1 MSNPGRPVPDSASP
15 AADNTRLLVA
25 VYIATTILSAFLLF
39 LIQPVMA
46 RLTLPLLGGSPSVW
60 ALTMSFFQTAL
71 LLGYGYAH
79 AARTLLT
86 PRQGIISHCILLA
99 LVFLLL
105 NFEVNAASPLT
116 SWASG
121 ENLRLLAILT
131 TTVGLPFAVMSANA
145 PMLQNW
151 FSMSR
156 HKDAEEPYFLY
167 AASNFGSITALLLY
181 PVLIEPFVGLKSQTF
196 LWSSGFAVLAASVT
210 LCGLLLMASGPRLHA
225 SAAGTEHRPSSWSTR
240 LLWLVFA
247 FLPSGLLS
255 AWTNHVTT
263 DIAAAP
269 FLWLPPLI
277 LYLVSFIVVFR
288 QHMPVNERWIVLAL
302 LCAMPLAYAGSPE
315 IGRGYFWSSLAGGAI
330 SFFAVACLSHRRM
343 YELRPTSKNLT
354 EFYFVMSIGGV
365 LGGAFVSLLAPVLFS
380 SVLEYPL
387 LLALAL
393 ALVGRRYSAGDIAK
407 LKSLLPQFVII
418 AVLAYLARSFAG
430 HYVFGNRTA
439 WITSIVFAI
448 LCVVLWSNIKTK
460 AGLAAFLAAILASME
475 MASVKSGVLSVS
487 RNFFGVLSIASSDG
501 GGHYLMRHGTTLHGA
516 IAKADLTLPEGG
528 RPKALTY
535 YSPDGAMARSIT
547 SRQDSLKAQG
557 RNGTYGVVG
566 LGAGSLACYSQPG
579 DIWRFFEIDQAVID
593 AANNDTYFNFMGRCA
608 KGAPVILGD
617 ARITL
622 RNEAK
627 AGYDVLVID
636 AFSSDSIPV
645 HLITTDAMREYLSL
659 LKQDGIIA
667 FHISNRHMDLAPV
680 VAANM
685 AEVRKSDPTLAGI
698 RYVHVPAS
706 TEQYITPSIVVLMSR
721 DEAALREL
729 ASSPNATPLSA
740 MMPVTPWT
748 DDYSNILSAILL
760 NLKR

>member
-1 MSNPGRPVPDSASP
+1 M
-15 AADNTRLLVA
+15 
-25 VYIATTILSAFLLF
+25 
-39 LIQPVMA
+39 
-46 RLTLPLLGGSPSVW
+46 
-60 ALTMSFFQTAL
+60 
-71 LLGYGYAH
+71 
-79 AARTLLT
+79 
-86 PRQGIISHCILLA
+86 
-99 LVFLLL
+99 
-105 NFEVNAASPLT
+105 
-116 SWASG
+116 
-121 ENLRLLAILT
+121 
-131 TTVGLPFAVMSANA
+131 
-145 PMLQNW
+145 
-151 FSMSR
+151 
-156 HKDAEEPYFLY
+156 
-167 AASNFGSITALLLY
+167 
-181 PVLIEPFVGLKSQTF
+181 
-196 LWSSGFAVLAASVT
+196 
-210 LCGLLLMASGPRLHA
+210 
-225 SAAGTEHRPSSWSTR
+225 
-240 LLWLVFA
+240 
-247 FLPSGLLS
+247 
-255 AWTNHVTT
+255 
-263 DIAAAP
+263 
-269 FLWLPPLI
+269 
-277 LYLVSFIVVFR
+277 
-288 QHMPVNERWIVLAL
+288 
-302 LCAMPLAYAGSPE
+302 
-315 IGRGYFWSSLAGGAI
+315 
-330 SFFAVACLSHRRM
+330 
-343 YELRPTSKNLT
+343 
-354 EFYFVMSIGGV
+354 
-365 LGGAFVSLLAPVLFS
+365 
-380 SVLEYPL
+380 
-387 LLALAL
+387 
-393 ALVGRRYSAGDIAK
+393 
-407 LKSLLPQFVII
+407 
-418 AVLAYLARSFAG
+418 
-430 HYVFGNRTA
+430 
-439 WITSIVFAI
+439 
-448 LCVVLWSNIKTK
+448 VLWSNIKTK

-636 AFSSDSIPV
+636 AFSSDLIPV
-645 HLITTDAMREYLSL
+645 HHHHR
-659 LKQDGIIA
+659 
-667 FHISNRHMDLAPV
+667 RHAGVSFAAEAGRHHCIPHQQPTHGPCPV